1 MNSPTAAQ
9 QLQNVLAA
17 FPAQLQRRDF
27 TTRSAARVALDSLQA
42 GHNEQQAL
50 EAVRDFL
57 DSLRDTP
64 AAPMPFLPQ
73 SHQKRP
79 RAWL

>member
-1 MNSPTAAQ
+1 MNNLTAAQ
-9 QLQNVLAA
+9 QLQNVLD
-17 FPAQLQRRDF
+17 FLPARLQRRDI
-27 TTRSAARVALDSLQA
+27 TTRKAARVALDSLNA
-42 GHNEQQAL
+42 GNSEQRAL

-64 AAPMPFLPQ
+64 AVPVPFLPQ
-73 SHQKRP
+73 SRPKRP